1 MNPRFLFGLLAGSV
15 FATVLAAQTPPCIA
29 QNDGNNNSSGNLTA
43 FSFAGANGRGWQ
55 FTAPQSTTLLA
66 AELFTGNSF
75 LTNKGY
81 MTLEVWDTNFIF
93 QPGQRLGGGTFES
106 DGALG
111 HEWHGAN
118 FDQPVSVT
126 AGQTY
131 WLVWWEPGFSE
142 MPDEPGGTTA
152 TTVNWQGGTWVTQAT
167 SQAPKWRAYCSLL
180 DQANVTPVGFGCST
194 ASGSLAGMFTNQEPT
209 VGNANFQLEAS
220 GFSPGSIGFLI
231 LGTDSTF
238 QSFPVPGTAGC
249 QLHSDLLVTLAVT
262 TGTGNQ
268 TSNHGPSG
276 PGFAGHS
283 AFDFPIPN
291 NAALTGMFVSS
302 QFAMFDPASTAPL
315 PVVFSNGLQF
325 VLQ

>member
-142 MPDEPGGTTA
+142 MPPESKVTPLPTSATGASEVLPPRYSITISLGACSEPR
-152 TTVNWQGGTWVTQAT
+152 VTDRKESIFSRLRSASSRILVRT
-167 SQAPKWRAYCSLL
+167 CLWSRASWRAR
-180 DQANVTPVGFGCST
+180 
-194 ASGSLAGMFTNQEPT
+194 
-209 VGNANFQLEAS
+209 EAR
-220 GFSPGSIGFLI
+220 
-231 LGTDSTF
+231 
-238 QSFPVPGTAGC
+238 
-249 QLHSDLLVTLAVT
+249 
-262 TGTGNQ
+262 
-268 TSNHGPSG
+268 
-276 PGFAGHS
+276 
-283 AFDFPIPN
+283 
-291 NAALTGMFVSS
+291 
-302 QFAMFDPASTAPL
+302 
-315 PVVFSNGLQF
+315 
-325 VLQ
+325 